1 MTTSHTPESVSLQAA
16 DGYRLA
22 ALRYPAQGPGKGN
35 LLMASATGVPQRF
48 YRRFAE
54 HAAQR
59 GFSVLTLDYRG
70 VGDSRPAS
78 LSGFDMAYLD
88 WALLDLKAAVDHL
101 GADDQPLYW
110 MGHSFGGH
118 ALGLLPNQGRI
129 SAAYCFGTGAG
140 WAGWMPP
147 LEGLKVRLMWNSV
160 LPLIVRAKGYLAW
173 SRLGMG
179 EDLPLGVYRDWRH
192 WCRFPRYFF
201 DDPQMRETLRSFD
214 AVRMPC
220 LFANAEDDLWA
231 LPCSRDAFI
240 QGYRNAAVER
250 RDLPASR
257 RQPIGHMGYFRPA
270 LAALWDEALDWLLDQ
285 QRAATPLRSG
295 TQG

>member
-1 MTTSHTPESVSLQAA
+1 MTTPDAPEHLLLQAD

-22 ALRYPAQGPGKGN
+22 AIRYPAQGDCRGN
-35 LLMASATGVPQRF
+35 LLMASATGVPQGF

-54 HAAQR
+54 HAARR
-59 GFSVLTLDYRG
+59 GFNVLTLDYRG
-70 VGDSRPAS
+70 VGHSRPAS
-78 LSGFDMAYLD
+78 LKGFEMAYLD
-88 WALLDLKAAVDHL
+88 WALLDLKAAVDYL
-101 GADDQPLYW
+101 AADGRTLYW

-129 SAAYCFGTGAG
+129 AAACCFGTGAG
-140 WAGWMPP
+140 WAGWMPR
-147 LEGLKVRLMWNSV
+147 LEALKVRLMWNGV

-173 SRLGMG
+173 SRFGMG
-179 EDLPLGVYRDWRH
+179 EDLPRGVYSDWRH

-201 DDPQMRETLRSFD
+201 DDPQMADTLRSFD

-231 LPCSRDAFI
+231 LPRSRDAFI
-240 QGYRNAAVER
+240 QGYRNAIVRR

-257 RQPIGHMGYFRPA
+257 RRPIGHMGYFRT
-270 LAALWDEALDWLLDQ
+270 AAAPLWDEALDWLLGQ
-285 QRAATPLRSG
+285 QQDAMPLRSG
-295 TQG
+295 T